1 MDASQWYDNNVNSV
15 HAVRVKKGETLQ
27 LKVTVKDANG
37 NPVPQAPFV
46 MSRGD
51 GFTRQNVKHAA
62 GSGDDIVSPVVI
74 DGESVNDT
82 ATKIGGLTG
91 VDGSKIINV
100 TRPDTHGTKVAI
112 TAALYGNASV
122 SASLDTIFTVVT
134 SPDSDKATL
143 WGHMTDTLTAADG
156 TNYHRPQLYGELSST
171 NNVTSYTEDN
181 EVWAGFYGPD
191 SGKSNPDSCAKGYYP
206 TVSSLDSLYSKY
218 PDRSIKTVQGWPIDR
233 SYWSGTYSSSFS
245 TETFSRYSA
254 VDRRWQPSDIIRDG
268 R

>member
-1 MDASQWYDNNVNSV
+1 VDASQWYDNNVNSV

-62 GSGDDIVSPVVI
+62 GSGDGIVSPVVI

-91 VDGSKIINV
+91 VDGSKIVNV

-156 TNYHRPQLYGELSST
+156 TSYHRPLLYAELSNT
-171 NNVTSYTEDN
+171 LNVMSYTEDN
-181 EVWAGFYGPD
+181 EAWSRFYGPD
-191 SGKSNPDSCAKGYYP
+191 SRKNNAEIARPGITLP
-206 TVSSLDSLYSKY
+206 
-218 PDRSIKTVQGWPIDR
+218 
-233 SYWSGTYSSSFS
+233 S
-245 TETFSRYSA
+245 TLWMRFIANTRTEASRRHRA
-254 VDRRWQPSDIIRDG
+254 G